1 MPLFVTWY
9 KAKKDKYKLAGC
21 IGTFSANK
29 ALNKLIGEYSV
40 IAATEDD
47 RFSPITKEEISKLK
61 VGLSLLTNFKT
72 EPLSNP
78 LDWVVGK
85 HGVEIKV

>member
-21 IGTFSANK
+21 IGTFSASK

-47 RFSPITKEEISKLK
+47 RFSPITKE
-61 VGLSLLTNFKT
+61 
-72 EPLSNP
+72 
-78 LDWVVGK
+78 
-85 HGVEIKV
+85 